1 MLNYIEYFEEHVGLP
16 GLIVATLVALFFV
29 LQLIGELL
37 EFKGKVVPEF
47 LKIRKFCQRRKRE
60 KIEEKQTIKD
70 VQKLL
75 SEVNK
80 HYSEDNITKR
90 DDWMRWVNG
99 SIKAYDQTISNI

>member
-47 LKIRKFCQRRKRE
+47 LKIRKFFQRRKSL
-60 KIEEKQTIKD
+60 QIKSQD
-70 VQKLL
+70 PN
-75 SEVNK
+75 E
-80 HYSEDNITKR
+80 
-90 DDWMRWVNG
+90 
-99 SIKAYDQTISNI
+99 A